1 MLALNHIQYVSSCHR
16 EVPEEYGAALMDQ
29 LQNLRSETS
38 HNYLQIVVV
47 EMSPWYIT
55 SINPAL
61 EMLYIQPSAQWKSKI
76 SGARL
81 IVTTTS
87 TCIRGKGRRGVAR
100 VRPYLGVL
108 AFMRLTVHLLH
119 PDLHEFLSSVDQFS
133 PWSEYSKWP
142 RGRSSMSK
150 NSRT

>member
-1 MLALNHIQYVSSCHR
+1 VLALNHIQYVSSCHR

-47 EMSPWYIT
+47 EMSLWYIM

-61 EMLYIQPSAQWKSKI
+61 EMLYIQPPAQRKSKI

-87 TCIRGKGRRGVAR
+87 TCIRGRADEG
-100 VRPYLGVL
+100 LGGLDPTWVC
-108 AFMRLTVHLLH
+108 
-119 PDLHEFLSSVDQFS
+119 
-133 PWSEYSKWP
+133 
-142 RGRSSMSK
+142 
-150 NSRT
+150 

>member
-1 MLALNHIQYVSSCHR
+1 MCYYCAVLALNHIQYVSSCHR

-47 EMSPWYIT
+47 EISPWYIT

-87 TCIRGKGRRGVAR
+87 TCIRGKGRRGVGR

-108 AFMRLTVHLLH
+108 ALH
-119 PDLHEFLSSVDQFS
+119 APHSPFASS
-133 PWSEYSKWP
+133 
-142 RGRSSMSK
+142 RSS
-150 NSRT
+150 RVPVECRPILTLV